1 MCARLFTLALD
12 SNLPLPPAG
21 SAAIDWTAPSTF
33 IPIAA
38 MLIGLALIA
47 SQTLRKRAAD
57 RADTPAPR
65 FGASA
70 ELAEVRALVADVREL
85 SDRLASETEARAQR
99 LERLVSAADAKLSQ
113 LQAASSAPIARP
125 AAVAPPAPAQP
136 AAARPSD
143 SQLYLE
149 PKHVEPK
156 RQGPAPVPRGTAPVA
171 PAPAVSIESP
181 APSAPLDARHGA
193 IYHLADAGL
202 SPVQIAR
209 QTGLPTGQ
217 VELIIGL
224 RRAAARAN

>member
-1 MCARLFTLALD
+1 MCARLFTLAVD
-12 SNLPLPPAG
+12 SNLPLPPVG

-33 IPIAA
+33 IPVAA
-38 MLIGLALIA
+38 MLVGLALIA
-47 SQTLRKRAAD
+47 SQTLRKRSAD
-57 RADTPAPR
+57 RPAAPAPR

-113 LQAASSAPIARP
+113 LSAAAQNATPAPIA
-125 AAVAPPAPAQP
+125 PPPSVQP
-136 AAARPSD
+136 VAARHSD
-143 SQLYLE
+143 SQLYVE

-156 RQGPAPVPRGTAPVA
+156 RQGPAAVPRATAPVA
-171 PAPAVSIESP
+171 PAPVVSIESS

>member
-1 MCARLFTLALD
+1 
-12 SNLPLPPAG
+12 
-21 SAAIDWTAPSTF
+21 
-33 IPIAA
+33 
-38 MLIGLALIA
+38 
-47 SQTLRKRAAD
+47 
-57 RADTPAPR
+57 
-65 FGASA
+65 
-70 ELAEVRALVADVREL
+70 
-85 SDRLASETEARAQR
+85 
-99 LERLVSAADAKLSQ
+99 VSAADAKLSQ

-136 AAARPSD
+136 AAARSSD
-143 SQLYLE
+143 SQLY
-149 PKHVEPK
+149 VEPK
-156 RQGPAPVPRGTAPVA
+156 RQNPAAVPRATAPVA
-171 PAPAVSIESP
+171 PAPVVAIESP

>member
-1 MCARLFTLALD
+1 MCARLFTLAVD
-12 SNLPLPPAG
+12 SNLPLPPVG

-33 IPIAA
+33 IPVAA

-47 SQTLRKRAAD
+47 SQTLRKRATD
-57 RADTPAPR
+57 RPAAPVPR

-113 LQAASSAPIARP
+113 LSAAAQNATPAPIARP
-125 AAVAPPAPAQP
+125 AAVVPPAPAQP
-136 AAARPSD
+136 VAARHSD
-143 SQLYLE
+143 SQLY
-149 PKHVEPK
+149 VEPK
-156 RQGPAPVPRGTAPVA
+156 RQNPAPVPRGTAPVA
-171 PAPAVSIESP
+171 PAPVVSIESS

>member
-1 MCARLFTLALD
+1 MCARLFTLAVD
-12 SNLPLPPAG
+12 SNLPLPPVG

-33 IPIAA
+33 IPVAA

-47 SQTLRKRAAD
+47 SQTLRKRSAD
-57 RADTPAPR
+57 RPAAPAPR

-113 LQAASSAPIARP
+113 LSAAAQNATPAPIA
-125 AAVAPPAPAQP
+125 PPPSVQP
-136 AAARPSD
+136 VAARLSD
-143 SQLYLE
+143 SQLYVE

-156 RQGPAPVPRGTAPVA
+156 RQGPAAVPRATAPVA
-171 PAPAVSIESP
+171 PAPVVSIESS